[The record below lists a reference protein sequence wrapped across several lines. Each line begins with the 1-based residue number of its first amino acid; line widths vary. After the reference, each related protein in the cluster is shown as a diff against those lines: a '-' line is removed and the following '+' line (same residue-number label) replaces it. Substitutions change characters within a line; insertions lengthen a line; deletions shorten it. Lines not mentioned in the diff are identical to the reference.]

1 MTDPPAAAGIAGSS
15 YAPGMHRSRIGV
27 FLIDHPEES
36 YDGAAGFWAAATGSE
51 RSRSA
56 APPGDDPYESLAPL
70 PGGELLE
77 LQRTGGGTP
86 PRIHLD
92 LETDDVAAE
101 VARVV
106 GLGASVVEE
115 RDGYT
120 ILADPGGM
128 VFCVVP
134 VQSGD
139 HFARHARTWR

>member
-1 MTDPPAAAGIAGSS
+1 
-15 YAPGMHRSRIGV
+15 MHRSRIGV

-36 YDGAAGFWAAATGSE
+36 YEDAAGFWAAATGSD
-51 RSRSA
+51 RSRSD

-70 PGGELLE
+70 AGGELLE
-77 LQRTGGGTP
+77 LQRTGRGTP

-92 LETDDVAAE
+92 LETDDVTAE

-120 ILADPGGM
+120 VLADPGGM
-128 VFCVVP
+128 IFCVVP